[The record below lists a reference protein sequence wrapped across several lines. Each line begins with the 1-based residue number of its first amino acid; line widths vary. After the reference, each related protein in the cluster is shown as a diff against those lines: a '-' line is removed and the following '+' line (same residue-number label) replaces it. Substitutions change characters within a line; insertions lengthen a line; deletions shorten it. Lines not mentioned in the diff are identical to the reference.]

1 MNFIFGLFRA
11 KIWIQFEPKMKK
23 KGYFQTS
30 HSKKGYFWT
39 SHIDPEAVFP
49 ENKVFNRQSPNT
61 LSEL

>member
-11 KIWIQFEPKMKK
+11 KIWIQFEPK

-30 HSKKGYFWT
+30 NSKKSYFRT